1 MRILT
6 LERAIKVIQVA
17 ERARQGRLRAKFMRE
32 IHKDSERQKKAD
44 EQEAVSTDQAA
55 VCIQKVQYTIV
66 SKQISYIYI
75 GMQYIIKI
83 SI

>member
-55 VCIQKVQYTIV
+55 VCIQKVQYIIV